1 MCTALPQ
8 EGILVSQDNRPAPG
22 FRRRAAPRIGDVQP
36 ILNELI
42 AVLKPHARGLRRW
55 SVMKAMRDNRKR
67 KSRDIPH
74 KFEDDIERVFRRF
87 CADTPVAANENAPFY
102 RPLETAGEVWAM
114 HPERA
119 EALLANEGPD
129 GVDLMGRSDG
139 TGT

>member
-1 MCTALPQ
+1 M
-8 EGILVSQDNRPAPG
+8 SQDNRPAPG
-22 FRRRAAPRIGDVQP
+22 IRRRGAPRTVDIQP

-67 KSRDIPH
+67 NSRDIPH

-87 CADTPVAANENAPFY
+87 CADTPGTLSAANENAPFY

-114 HPERA
+114 HLERA
-119 EALLANEGPD
+119 EELLADCSPH
-129 GVDLMGRSDG
+129 DLNFIGRSDQSRR
-139 TGT
+139 

>member
-1 MCTALPQ
+1 M
-8 EGILVSQDNRPAPG
+8 SQDNRPAPG
-22 FRRRAAPRIGDVQP
+22 IRRRGAPRAVDIQP
-36 ILNELI
+36 ILTELI

-87 CADTPVAANENAPFY
+87 CADAPRPLSAANENAPFY
-102 RPLETAGEVWAM
+102 RPLDTAGEVWAM

-119 EALLANEGPD
+119 EVLLASKCADDIDVMEP
-129 GVDLMGRSDG
+129 
-139 TGT
+139 

>member
-1 MCTALPQ
+1 MSHDTPL
-8 EGILVSQDNRPAPG
+8 
-22 FRRRAAPRIGDVQP
+22 APRRGAPRPVDLQP
-36 ILNELI
+36 ILSELI

-87 CADTPVAANENAPFY
+87 CADGSASGTPEAANENAPFY

-119 EALLANEGPD
+119 EELLADHASHDKD
-129 GVDLMGRSDG
+129 GMDRVNKQRW
-139 TGT
+139 

>member
-1 MCTALPQ
+1 MNHD
-8 EGILVSQDNRPAPG
+8 IR
-22 FRRRAAPRIGDVQP
+22 RRRAAPRPVDIQP
-36 ILNELI
+36 ILSELI

-87 CADTPVAANENAPFY
+87 CADTPGTLSAANENAPFY
-102 RPLETAGEVWAM
+102 RPPETAGEVWAM

-119 EALLANEGPD
+119 EALLAND
-129 GVDLMGRSDG
+129 GLDGIDIVSHSDFPRR
-139 TGT
+139 

>member
-1 MCTALPQ
+1 M
-8 EGILVSQDNRPAPG
+8 SQDSRPATG
-22 FRRRAAPRIGDVQP
+22 FRRRAAPRPADIQP

-87 CADTPVAANENAPFY
+87 CADTPGTLSAANENAPFY
-102 RPLETAGEVWAM
+102 RPLDTAGEVWAM
-114 HPERA
+114 HLERA
-119 EALLANEGPD
+119 EALLAGDGPD
-129 GVDLMGRSDG
+129 GIGVMEP
-139 TGT
+139 